1 MAEPSPATATG
12 QNFEMHQ
19 GDDKIL
25 VVTVYDND
33 DFENIVNIS
42 GATIQF
48 VIFKQTSGQIV
59 VSKSTGGSGIVL
71 TDAPNGELEITLA
84 GSDTASI
91 YGTFLHE
98 CELTDATGNV
108 STIMTGYVKIY
119 ASRT

>member
-1 MAEPSPATATG
+1 MTEPSPATATG
-12 QNFEMHQ
+12 QNFQMFQ

-33 DFENIVNIS
+33 DFENVVNIS

-48 VIFKQTSGQIV
+48 VIYKQTTGQIV
-59 VSKSTGGSGIVL
+59 VTKSSGSGITI
-71 TDAPNGELEITLA
+71 TDAENGELEITLA
-84 GSDTASI
+84 GSDTASL

-98 CELTDATGNV
+98 CELTDSTGNV
-108 STIMTGYVKIY
+108 STIMTGYAKIY